1 MTSPL
6 SQLVAFLR
14 TAPEGTHH
22 VQIGRT
28 RYTLYA
34 HPGARERLQRR
45 NRKKE
50 ESPPPEDHH
59 AKALQLYGSEE
70 VAATAIRRQL
80 STMGTDVDPGVR
92 HRATRLANQLAKGH
106 FGKVKTIKDA
116 DGIQYEEVHVRS
128 NRSISIWLRLL
139 KRDEPVLIR
148 PTFSMKEVE
157 KLRRLGLTISLTS

>member
-6 SQLVAFLR
+6 PQLVAFLR
-14 TAPEGTHH
+14 TAPEGTH
-22 VQIGRT
+22 QLLIGRT

-34 HPGARERLQRR
+34 HSGARERLQRR

-70 VAATAIRRQL
+70 AAAMAIRRQL

-92 HRATRLANQLAKGH
+92 HRATRLASQLAKGH
-106 FGKVKTIKDA
+106 FGKVENDR
-116 DGIQYEEVHVRS
+116 VHVRS

>member
-6 SQLVAFLR
+6 PQLVKFLR
-14 TAPEGTHH
+14 TAPEGTH
-22 VQIGRT
+22 QLLIGRT

-34 HPGARERLQRR
+34 HPGARALLQRR

-59 AKALQLYGSEE
+59 AKALHLYGSEAA
-70 VAATAIRRQL
+70 AATAIRRQL

-92 HRATRLANQLAKGH
+92 HRATRLADQLAKGH
-106 FGKVKTIKDA
+106 FGEVEKDR
-116 DGIQYEEVHVRS
+116 VHVRS

-139 KRDEPVLIR
+139 NRFDPGLWG
-148 PTFSMKEVE
+148 PTFSMEDVE
-157 KLRRLGLTISLTS
+157 KLRRLGLTIFLTS